1 MTAVIKL
8 KAVEVAH
15 AIRRYALTSSQ
26 STAVVIASSNA
37 GAWHFC
43 RGYIQCHGKSITESI
58 TLQLCILS
66 HKM

>member
-15 AIRRYALTSSQ
+15 AIRWYALTSSQ

-37 GAWHFC
+37 RAWHFC
-43 RGYIQCHGKSITESI
+43 REYNYTMSW
-58 TLQLCILS
+58 
-66 HKM
+66 

>member
-15 AIRRYALTSSQ
+15 AIRWYALTSSQ

-43 RGYIQCHGKSITESI
+43 REYNYTM
-58 TLQLCILS
+58 LW
-66 HKM
+66 